1 MSRES
6 WFNPEDKSQ
15 SVIRPELQ
23 DQSSNNLPPNLLAVF
38 SQNLLN
44 KFANTGVLYK
54 ESYQLK
60 FFGGELTPYKSFKN
74 KKLVAIEGAISA
86 PIGVSAIQTAVARGV
101 KRVFVLGLCGAVD
114 NSLNVGDIILPTCC
128 QREEGTSFHYLP
140 PDVDATPD
148 QNMRE
153 SLANHLEKHNL
164 LYREGKTVSTDAPYR
179 QTINTELTW
188 RENGIL
194 GVDMEMSAVFALCE
208 YLEVPCVGLF
218 VVSDAHDLTERI
230 DWKWNKQLFEEKL
243 ENSLNLLVELTELF

>member
-1 MSRES
+1 MSRAS

-23 DQSSNNLPPNLLAVF
+23 DKSSKNLPPNLLAVF

-44 KFANTGVLYK
+44 KFTNTEVLYE
-54 ESYQLK
+54 ESSQLQ
-60 FFGGELTPYKSFKN
+60 FFGGELKLYKSSKN

-86 PIGVSAIQTAVARGV
+86 PMGVSAIQTAIARGV
-101 KRVFVLGLCGAVD
+101 KRIFVLGLCGAVD

-148 QNMRE
+148 RNMLD
-153 SLANHLEKHNL
+153 SLANHLKKHNL
-164 LYREGKTVSTDAPYR
+164 LYRKGRTVSTDAPYR

-188 RENGIL
+188 RKNGIL

-208 YLEVPCVGLF
+208 HLEVPCVGLF
-218 VVSDAHDLTERI
+218 VVSDAHDLTQKT
-230 DWKWNKQLFEEKL
+230 DWKWNKQLFKGNLEK
-243 ENSLNLLVELTELF
+243 SFNLLMELTERF

>member
-23 DQSSNNLPPNLLAVF
+23 DKSSNNLPPNLLTVF

-54 ESYQLK
+54 ESSQLQ

-148 QNMRE
+148 RNMRE
-153 SLANHLEKHNL
+153 SLANHLEKRNL

-230 DWKWNKQLFEEKL
+230 DWKWNKQLFEKKL
-243 ENSLNLLVELTELF
+243 ENSLNLLMELTELF